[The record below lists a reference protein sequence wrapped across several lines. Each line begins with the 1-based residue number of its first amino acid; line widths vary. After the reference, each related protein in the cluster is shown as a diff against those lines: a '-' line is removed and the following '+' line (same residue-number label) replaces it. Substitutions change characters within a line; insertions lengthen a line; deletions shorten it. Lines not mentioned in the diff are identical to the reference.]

1 MGDGLARMQ
10 QSDPKASEHDDFV
23 DAPQKST
30 RRQDH
35 LALSKLQGT
44 IISGHDGRIN
54 LQFQA
59 KKDRAASFTGPHKIQ
74 LIN

>member
-54 LQFQA
+54 LQF
-59 KKDRAASFTGPHKIQ
+59 
-74 LIN
+74 